1 MMRTAAIEYA
11 EINVRVNTVHPC
23 PIETRMM
30 RSIERG
36 AGELL
41 QEESK
46 VIYGMFEA
54 TQALKRYGKP
64 EEVANLFLFLASDE
78 AAFLT
83 GNCYV
88 VDGGHMAGL
97 IL

>member
-1 MMRTAAIEYA
+1 
-11 EINVRVNTVHPC
+11 
-23 PIETRMM
+23 MM
-30 RSIERG
+30 RSIERD